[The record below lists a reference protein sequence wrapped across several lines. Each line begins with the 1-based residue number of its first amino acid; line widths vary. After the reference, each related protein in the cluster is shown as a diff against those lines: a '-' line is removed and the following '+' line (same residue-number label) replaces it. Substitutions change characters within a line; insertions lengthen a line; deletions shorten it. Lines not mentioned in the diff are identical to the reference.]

1 MILLSIIIIKMT
13 TTRLY
18 QAIVCSTFFAFFL
31 VSCGDTTPQS
41 TPANPST
48 ATPSLTPYIPE
59 PSITPTP
66 SQTPIPLAAKVN
78 EEGITQEDFQAEL
91 ARYQSALNSGTNL
104 ATKQNGEAAQFIL
117 DDLINQV
124 LLAQSAYAQG
134 YVLDDSALQSR
145 LDQLASQMGGDQIL
159 EKWMIDN
166 GFTSESFRESLKR
179 SLAAAWMRDQVVT
192 ALPETAE
199 QVHAR
204 QILLYN
210 STQANEVF
218 AQLQSGQD
226 FTKLAKLYDP
236 VAGGDLGWFPR
247 GYLTEKAL
255 EEAAFSLEPGKYSQV
270 IQTPIGFHI
279 LSVIE
284 RDPARIL
291 EPNARLVLQEQ
302 ALSTWLQ
309 QRRAQSEIQ
318 TFLP

>member
-18 QAIVCSTFFAFFL
+18 QAIICSTFFAFFL
-31 VSCGDTTPQS
+31 ASCGSKPPQS

-48 ATPSLTPYIPE
+48 ATPSLTPHIPE
-59 PSITPTP
+59 PSVTPTP
-66 SQTPIPLAAKVN
+66 SQTPIPIAAKVN
-78 EEGITQEDFQAEL
+78 GEGVTQEDFQAEL
-91 ARYQSALNSGTNL
+91 VRYQSALNSGTNL
-104 ATKQNGEAAQFIL
+104 ATKQSGEAAQFIL

-166 GFTSESFRESLKR
+166 GYTPESFRESLKR
-179 SLAAAWMRDQVVT
+179 SLATAWMRDQIVT

-236 VAGGDLGWFPR
+236 VAGGDLGWLPR

-302 ALSTWLQ
+302 VLSTWLQ

>member
-1 MILLSIIIIKMT
+1 MTLLSIIIIKMT

-18 QAIVCSTFFAFFL
+18 QTILCSIIFTFFFA
-31 VSCGDTTPQS
+31 SCRGKPLQS
-41 TPANPST
+41 TPTSQST
-48 ATPSLTPYIPE
+48 ATAALTPSPTAV
-59 PSITPTP
+59 SATPTP

-78 EEGITQEDFQAEL
+78 AEGITREEFQAEL
-91 ARYQSALNSGTNL
+91 TRYQNALNSGTNL
-104 ATKQNGEAAQFIL
+104 ATKDGEASQTVL

-124 LLAQSAYAQG
+124 LMAQSAYAQG
-134 YVLDDSALQSR
+134 YGLDDSALQSR
-145 LDQLASQMGGDQIL
+145 LDQLASQLGGNQNLD
-159 EKWMIDN
+159 KWMTDN
-166 GFTSESFRESLKR
+166 GYTPESFREALKR
-179 SLAAAWMRDQVVT
+179 SLAAAWMRDQIVNAV
-192 ALPETAE
+192 PESTE

-210 STQANEVF
+210 STQANEAF

-255 EEAAFSLEPGKYSQV
+255 EEAAFSLEPGQYSQI
-270 IQTPIGFHI
+270 IQTPIGYHI
-279 LSVIE
+279 LAVIE
-284 RDPARIL
+284 RDPTHVL
-291 EPNARLVLQEQ
+291 EPNARLILQEQ
-302 ALSTWLQ
+302 ALSSWLQ